1 MFICHRDLGVVV
13 GCAVCAEVGSQL
25 KLEEREGW
33 SLSDAALASGAGEDG
48 GRYSDLVAR

>member
-13 GCAVCAEVGSQL
+13 GCAVCVEVGSQL

-33 SLSDAALASGAGEDG
+33 SLSDAALWPLAPVRTG
-48 GRYSDLVAR
+48 GGILI

>member
-13 GCAVCAEVGSQL
+13 GCAVCEEVGSQL
-25 KLEEREGW
+25 KLEREGW